1 MLWFDEQIKARKQN
15 DDDMF
20 EESFL
25 RIAGAILGRQ
35 ISSALE
41 DEAFQMRSA
50 MERILRFY
58 HIQPTE
64 VPENI
69 KSVNEQLEYLLRPHG
84 IMRRNVRLSSGWYK
98 DAFGAM
104 LAVRTD
110 NGEAVALIPNKTS
123 GYHFFDA
130 SEGKN
135 IRVNK
140 KTAALFAE
148 EAIAFYVPFPSEKM
162 QIRDLVH
169 YMIKCVSPADI
180 GVIVFLM
187 LLTALLGLIG
197 PAVNKWLFSA
207 VILSDTIRPLVMTA
221 IFLLCLTAS
230 QMVINLIKLLATAR
244 INTKLQLSVEAAT
257 MARILTLP
265 LSFFKKYSVGDLA
278 NRAAY
283 ITALCDLIVNSILSV
298 GISGVF
304 SLIYLFQIFSFAREL
319 AAPAIITILAV
330 AVLSVVSSLLQVSI
344 SKKRMEAAAAES
356 GMTYSMITGIQKI
369 KLSGAE
375 KRAFAKWGAQ
385 YAKGAALTFDPPMF
399 LKVNKVLCV
408 AINLFGMIAIYFF
421 AIRSHITVSDFYAF
435 NTSYGLVSGAITML
449 AGLALSIVDVKPML
463 EMCLPIMEAVPE
475 TAEQKQVLE
484 RLTGSIEINHLSF
497 RYSENA
503 PRIIDDLSL
512 NIRAGEYIAIVGKTG
527 CGKTTLMRLL
537 LGFEKPEKGAIF
549 YDGKNMET
557 IDLKSLRR
565 RIGSV
570 MQDGKLFQGDIFSN
584 IVICAPWLTMDDAWE
599 AAEVSGI
606 ADDIR
611 KMPMGMMTV
620 ISEGQGGIS
629 GGQRQRLMIARAVAP
644 KPKVLMFDEATS
656 ALDNITQKKVA
667 DALAK
672 MKCTRIV
679 IAHRLSTIRECDR
692 ILVLDKGHII
702 QQGTYD
708 ELIAQKGFFAELV
721 ERQRIDS

>member
-58 HIQPTE
+58 HIRPTE

-104 LAVRTD
+104 LAVRAD
-110 NGEAVALIPNKTS
+110 NGEAVALIPNKTG

-135 IRVNK
+135 VRVNK

-180 GVIVFLM
+180 GVVVLLM

-265 LSFFKKYSVGDLA
+265 IGFFKEYSVGDLA

-298 GISGVF
+298 GITGVF
-304 SLIYLFQIFSFAREL
+304 SLIYIFQIFSFAREL

-330 AVLSVVSSLLQVSI
+330 AVLSVVSSLIQVSI

-421 AIRSHITVSDFYAF
+421 AVRSHISVSDFYAF

-484 RLTGSIEINHLSF
+484 RISGSIEINHLSF

-503 PRIIDDLSL
+503 PQIIDDLSL
-512 NIRAGEYIAIVGKTG
+512 SIRAGEYIAIVGKTG

-537 LGFEKPEKGAIF
+537 LGFEKPDKGAIF

-708 ELIAQKGFFAELV
+708 ELIAQEGFFAELV
-721 ERQRIDS
+721 ERQRIDT

>member
-15 DDDMF
+15 DDEIF

-25 RIAGAILGRQ
+25 RIAGAVLGRQ

-64 VPENI
+64 VPESI

-104 LAVRTD
+104 LAVRAD
-110 NGEAVALIPNKTS
+110 NGEAVALIPNKTG

-135 IRVNK
+135 VRVNK

-180 GVIVFLM
+180 GVVVLLM

-265 LSFFKKYSVGDLA
+265 IGFFKEYSVGDLA

-298 GISGVF
+298 GITGVF
-304 SLIYLFQIFSFAREL
+304 SLIYIFQIFSFAREL

-330 AVLSVVSSLLQVSI
+330 AVLSVVSSLIQVSI

-421 AIRSHITVSDFYAF
+421 AVRSHISVSDFYAF

-484 RLTGSIEINHLSF
+484 RISGSIEINHLSF

-503 PRIIDDLSL
+503 PQIIDDLSL
-512 NIRAGEYIAIVGKTG
+512 SIRAGEYIAIVGKTG

-537 LGFEKPEKGAIF
+537 LGFEKPDKGAIF

-629 GGQRQRLMIARAVAP
+629 GGQRQRLMIDRAVAP

-708 ELIAQKGFFAELV
+708 ELIAQEGFFAELV
-721 ERQRIDS
+721 ERQRIDT

>member
-15 DDDMF
+15 DDEIF

-25 RIAGAILGRQ
+25 RIAGAVLGRQ

-64 VPENI
+64 VPESI

-104 LAVRTD
+104 LAVRAD
-110 NGEAVALIPNKTS
+110 NGEAVALIPNKTG

-130 SEGKN
+130 SEGKSV
-135 IRVNK
+135 RVNK

-180 GVIVFLM
+180 GVVVLLM

-265 LSFFKKYSVGDLA
+265 IGFFKEYSVGDLA

-298 GISGVF
+298 GITGVF
-304 SLIYLFQIFSFAREL
+304 SLIYIFQIFSFAREL

-330 AVLSVVSSLLQVSI
+330 AVLSVVSSLIQVSI

-421 AIRSHITVSDFYAF
+421 AVRSHISVSDFYAF

-484 RLTGSIEINHLSF
+484 RISGSIEINHLSF

-503 PRIIDDLSL
+503 PQIIDDLSL
-512 NIRAGEYIAIVGKTG
+512 SIRAGEYIAIVGKTG

-537 LGFEKPEKGAIF
+537 LGFEKPDKGAIF

-708 ELIAQKGFFAELV
+708 ELIAQEGFFAELV
-721 ERQRIDS
+721 ERQRIDT